1 MGAAGFTIA
10 AATIISNVLSGTTA
24 VTGLTISP
32 QESPLIPGELAI
44 GTAHQN
50 TIVVDNPADA
60 ALTGIFVFNFTV
72 SIQNPAADDI
82 QVWVDLNRDGTI
94 QTEEEL
100 TGTVHGSTI
109 VFKSSSVSIP
119 AGTSTWKIQ
128 VKFVDSGLV
137 GTNVSW
143 KAYVEAA

>member
-1 MGAAGFTIA
+1 
-10 AATIISNVLSGTTA
+10 
-24 VTGLTISP
+24 
-32 QESPLIPGELAI
+32 
-44 GTAHQN
+44 
-50 TIVVDNPADA
+50 
-60 ALTGIFVFNFTV
+60 LTGIFVFNFTV